1 MDHLQETRK
10 SISAKPP
17 RRIYM
22 VWNIPAGPTPVSQ
35 AGRAPTLGV
44 WATDSPLKVR
54 DLHLAFGLGAGG
66 DKSPVTDDEDSV
78 RATAGQG
85 GASGVG
91 ATGACPDVEA

>member
-10 SISAKPP
+10 SISAKSP

-35 AGRAPTLGV
+35 AGRALGV

-66 DKSPVTDDEDSV
+66 DKSPVTNDEDSV

-85 GASGVG
+85 GVSGVG